1 MTKKKKIEH
10 YRHMIDL
17 CRDCAMAAKCY
28 RQCLRPYTSCRT
40 MLKQKPLTVKNE
52 EV

>member
-17 CRDCAMAAKCY
+17 CRDCAMVAKCY

-40 MLKQKPLTVKNE
+40 MQQQKALLTVKNE
-52 EV
+52 

>member
-28 RQCLRPYTSCRT
+28 RQCLRPYISCRT
-40 MLKQKPLTVKNE
+40 MLKQKALLTVKNE
-52 EV
+52 